1 MVSSHR
7 GAVDVVKESQRLSPP
22 ADRGRIAAL
31 LGAAR
36 DDHPVQRRQPASK
49 SLHGTASHS
58 SPLLSFLLSFPGKG
72 DTHSPQVVGPSAHQ
86 VAQVDDEAVL
96 HEGHVHPARRILVL
110 GDLQTGPVA
119 LRNRNTATTF
129 MSRPTSMHGDTETL
143 RMVMVP

>member
-1 MVSSHR
+1 MTTRCSVDSLHPNHCMVQLVIH
-7 GAVDVVKESQRLSPP
+7 RLS
-22 ADRGRIAAL
+22 
-31 LGAAR
+31 
-36 DDHPVQRRQPASK
+36 
-49 SLHGTASHS
+49 SHS
-58 SPLLSFLLSFPGKG
+58 SFPKG

-119 LRNRNTATTF
+119 LNKNTATTF
-129 MSRPTSMHGDTETL
+129 MSRPKSMHADTETL